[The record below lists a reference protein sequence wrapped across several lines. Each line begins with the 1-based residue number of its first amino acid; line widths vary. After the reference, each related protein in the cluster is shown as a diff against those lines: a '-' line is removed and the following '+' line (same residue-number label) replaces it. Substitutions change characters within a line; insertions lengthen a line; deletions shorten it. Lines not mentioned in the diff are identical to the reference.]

1 MGNYSYMAL
10 GEEIDKDAYVVCKY
24 RVTTDLPMEKA
35 AEAIAAEQS
44 TGTWTGISTLNDE
57 VFTKYAA
64 KVTAIDGD
72 MVTIAFPEED
82 FSIKVGA
89 VPQILSVI
97 SGNLYGLSALKGVR
111 LEDVEFPKGILK
123 QYQGPKFGDA
133 GLREI
138 LHRPEKPLV
147 GTIVKPKIGL
157 SPKDTAKYIYE
168 AGSGGLTNG
177 KDDETLVD
185 QAFCPIED
193 RTKAVAEALDRL
205 REEGHYMVHAI
216 NISTNGQD
224 VRELAEDVQK
234 WGASQLMIDVLTC
247 GYGAIQ
253 AVAEDPK
260 IKVPIHVHRTM
271 HAAMTKDPTNGIS
284 MRVIAKLVRMC
295 GGDALHIGTLGVGK
309 MEGAITEGKQNQLA
323 CQSDDVPYK
332 KVMPVCS
339 GGMYPGIVPA
349 VIKAAGTNNLQIQ
362 AGGGVA
368 GHPEGVR
375 AGAMAMCQAVDSAFE
390 GVDIEK
396 YAETHHELRLALD
409 RWGTK

>member
-64 KVTAIDGD
+64 KVTVIDGD

-82 FSIKVGA
+82 FSIRVGA

-224 VRELAEDVQK
+224 VKELAEDVQK